1 MAKEKITEQILNEI
15 REYRN
20 EELRAN
26 RDNSVFYILLS
37 ILYYILSSLMKNP
50 ELFLRFK
57 NINFTLMKNKII
69 RIL

>member
-37 ILYYILSSLMKNP
+37 ILYYILSSL
-50 ELFLRFK
+50 
-57 NINFTLMKNKII
+57 IKILSFFWDLK
-69 RIL
+69 ILILP